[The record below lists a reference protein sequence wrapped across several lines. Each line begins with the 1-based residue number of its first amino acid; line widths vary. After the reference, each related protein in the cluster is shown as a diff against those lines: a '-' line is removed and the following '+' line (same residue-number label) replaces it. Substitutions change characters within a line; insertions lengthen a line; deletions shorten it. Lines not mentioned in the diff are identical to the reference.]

1 MSFTTFTTEKD
12 GDILTVTFNNGDVN
26 ILSATMAEELVALV
40 DQLSADTETKVVV
53 FESAN
58 EEFFIAHFDIGD
70 IIRIIEGDESIPASK
85 TPGLNVLQALGLSI
99 QNLPQ
104 VTVAKVDGICRGGG
118 FEFMLALD
126 MCFASERSQFCF
138 PEAAAG
144 FLPAGGGSTLLPLK
158 AGSGCA
164 LEVMLACRDF
174 TGKEAEQY
182 HFVNRSFATAEEL
195 DAYVSD
201 VIKRISANNRDAILA
216 VKSVT
221 RKTSSVMGESILAG
235 LAQENESMYQCLADP
250 VVMANI
256 RKLAAITG
264 SRETELDLL
273 ATITST
279 TDIV

>member
-1 MSFTTFTTEKD
+1 
-12 GDILTVTFNNGDVN
+12 
-26 ILSATMAEELVALV
+26 
-40 DQLSADTETKVVV
+40 
-53 FESAN
+53 
-58 EEFFIAHFDIGD
+58 
-70 IIRIIEGDESIPASK
+70 
-85 TPGLNVLQALGLSI
+85 
-99 QNLPQ
+99 
-104 VTVAKVDGICRGGG
+104 
-118 FEFMLALD
+118 

-158 AGSGCA
+158 TGSGRA

-195 DAYVSD
+195 DDYVSD

-221 RKTSSVMGESILAG
+221 RKTSSLMRESILAG
-235 LAQENESMYQCLADP
+235 LAQENESMYQCLADQ
-250 VVMANI
+250 VVIANI
-256 RKLAAITG
+256 RKLAAVTG
-264 SRETELDLL
+264 SRDTELDLL

-279 TDIV
+279 TEI